1 MYICINNHKT
11 IWLMKRLI
19 LAVAL
24 MLGFTTVSAQ
34 NFAVVDSEKIF
45 KSIAEYNKAITELD
59 ELAEQY
65 QEAVDAKFEQ
75 VEELYNAYMERRE
88 TLSEASQKANEENIL
103 NKEQEAQEYQESLF
117 GTEGELM
124 QKRLELIQPIQQKV
138 FAAIEEYAAVKGID
152 MVIDT
157 AQNATMLYY
166 SKKADHTQAV
176 IDLLK
181 TK

>member
-1 MYICINNHKT
+1 
-11 IWLMKRLI
+11 MKRLI

-24 MLGFTTVSAQ
+24 MLGVTTVSAQ

-65 QEAVDAKFEQ
+65 QEKVDAKFEQ

-138 FAAIEEYAAVKGID
+138 FAAIEEYAAAKGID

>member
-1 MYICINNHKT
+1 
-11 IWLMKRLI
+11 MKRLI

-24 MLGFTTVSAQ
+24 MLGVTAASAQ

-88 TLSEASQKANEENIL
+88 TLSEASQRANEENIL

-138 FAAIEEYAAVKGID
+138 FAAIEEYAAAKGID

-166 SKKADHTQAV
+166 SAKADKTTELIA
-176 IDLLK
+176 ILK
-181 TK
+181 AE